1 MNAPQPGYSGAGTPA
16 TPPPPTPHLDPAAY
30 GSGYAAGQQAVAG
43 ANWYASTQDA
53 SQAANGYLPAPAS
66 GNGLSYESPMYQ
78 GGHSAQAGGHAPGY
92 LPDQRGYGA
101 PEPTYGQDGYQG
113 YPGYGGSGR

>member
-16 TPPPPTPHLDPAAY
+16 TPPPTPHLDPAAY

-53 SQAANGYLPAPAS
+53 NGYLPAPAS

-78 GGHSAQAGGHAPGY
+78 GGHSAQAGGNAPGY